1 MKKMLLIS
9 MMLAAAI
16 FVLAAC
22 GSNSNSN
29 TNNSSS
35 SNVED
40 TGTAASAKVTIKA
53 KRFEFDKPV
62 YNIKKGEPTEI
73 TVVSEDGVHGVEIPD
88 FDDLKLVSGKAKVVT
103 FNDAGTYEFHCDIPC
118 GNGHGKMVAKI
129 VVE

>member
-1 MKKMLLIS
+1 MKKYLLIS

-22 GSNSNSN
+22 GSNANN

-35 SNVED
+35 SNVEE
-40 TGTAASAKVTIKA
+40 TGTAAAAKVTIKA
-53 KRFEFDKPV
+53 KRFEFDQTEYK
-62 YNIKKGEPTEI
+62 IKKGEPTEI

-88 FDDLKLVSGKAKVVT
+88 FGDLKLVSGKPKVVT
-103 FNDAGTYEFHCDIPC
+103 FNDAGTYEFQCDIPC
-118 GNGHGKMVAKI
+118 GTGHAKMVSKI

>member
-1 MKKMLLIS
+1 
-9 MMLAAAI
+9 MLAAAI

-29 TNNSSS
+29 TNTGNGT
-35 SNVED
+35 NVED

-53 KRFEFDKPV
+53 KKYEFDQPV
-62 YNIKKGEPTEI
+62 YKIKKGEPTEI

-88 FDDLKLVSGKAKVVT
+88 FNDLKLSSGKPKVVT

-118 GNGHGKMVAKI
+118 GGGHAKMVAKI
-129 VVE
+129 EVS